1 MIYYRSLHNIDVAT
15 GQTGRKVIP
24 ADFNSFIEEYIRFAT
39 EENKS
44 TKDYKVCDPNTTVVH
59 CVESIVSQCKNQGWL
74 DLDMATLDSF
84 ANSIANKL
92 LR

>member
-15 GQTGRKVIP
+15 GQIGRKVIP

-59 CVESIVSQCKNQGWL
+59 CVESIVSQCESQG
-74 DLDMATLDSF
+74 
-84 ANSIANKL
+84 
-92 LR
+92 